1 MSNRCQFCHVYL
13 PCTCLFKGLVQ
24 RKECI
29 IFLHVKLTLD
39 IVGEFGMHASD
50 HYTSDP
56 KSSFAAAVA
65 EGKEEDDPPEVFLYK
80 ERATDHGEL
89 PELSVSGCSDARLG
103 IRETSELEPSTAS
116 VGSASTSAARSFS
129 SNCTSCCLRIYR
141 LQDS

>member
-1 MSNRCQFCHVYL
+1 MHV
-13 PCTCLFKGLVQ
+13 
-24 RKECI
+24 
-29 IFLHVKLTLD
+29 
-39 IVGEFGMHASD
+39 SD

-141 LQDS
+141 LQDSQGCVEKGGERWKRASVRRWRAPCAAAGTRRRSR